1 MRDIERIPLVM
12 NALKNCWDTMPD
24 MRFGQLIENI
34 LSHYKGEENLASS
47 LWNMEENEWLKAIQL
62 FSEHHKGKWIYPP
75 DEQ

>member
-1 MRDIERIPLVM
+1 
-12 NALKNCWDTMPD
+12 

-34 LSHYKGEENLASS
+34 LSHYKGEGNLDSS

-75 DEQ
+75 EEQ